1 MTEPSPDLTDR
12 LVRAVIAKDAEA
24 VRACLEQGAAP
35 DTPGPDGL
43 PLLCTAVA
51 GLDHRTAE
59 VLIDA
64 GADQDRE
71 LPDGSTPLL
80 RAVDTGSPT
89 LVGTVLGN
97 EPRLRLPEAARQRL
111 LDRARHWHETGA
123 VEELRRRTG
132 ATGPAVRRRIDEP
145 DGDTLDELSLG
156 GLTVRAGHGAVLTA
170 LEWRF
175 VLFPPVEVVMA
186 RAVPDAEVG
195 DSNWFAASYFLG
207 QRQGP
212 RIWSELTA
220 LRDRPD
226 PVHRRFLAAVLAMRS
241 LFVPLERMPEM
252 ARDTDFLAD
261 WALDEPDGRVLAAVL
276 EVYNGHDH
284 PDREA
289 IGLQYATHP
298 EPDVRAEVAF
308 CLSEERTARS
318 EAATTALLG
327 LVRDP
332 DPGVRASV
340 AQVFAPRFAA
350 DGRLDPATRDA
361 LILLL
366 RDEAPGVRRRAAA
379 SLASS
384 EDRTAPTLD
393 AFLSLLDEDD
403 PDLRLEAAYALA
415 RRDDPRAEQ
424 AAERVGPLDA
434 FWEHDH
440 RLFAVWRY
448 RS

>member
-24 VRACLEQGAAP
+24 VRARLEQGAAP

-59 VLIDA
+59 LLVDA
-64 GADQDRE
+64 GADQDRD

-80 RAVDTGSPT
+80 RAVDTGSPA
-89 LVGTVLGN
+89 LVRAVLGD
-97 EPRLRLPEAARQRL
+97 EPRLRLPEAARHRL

-132 ATGPAVRRRIDEP
+132 ATGPVVVRRIDES

-156 GLTVRAGHGAVLTA
+156 GLTVRNGHGAVLTA
-170 LEWRF
+170 LEWSF

-186 RAVPDAEVG
+186 RAVPGAEAG

-207 QRQGP
+207 RRQGP
-212 RIWSELTA
+212 RVWSELTA
-220 LRDRPD
+220 LRNRPD
-226 PVHRRFLAAVLAMRS
+226 PVHRRFLASVLEIRN
-241 LFVPLERMPEM
+241 LFVPLYRRPEM
-252 ARDTDFLAD
+252 SRDADFLAD
-261 WALDEPDGRVLAAVL
+261 WALDEPDGHVLAAVL
-276 EVYNGHDH
+276 DVYSGHEH

-289 IGLQYATHP
+289 VGLRHVAHP
-298 EPDVRAEVAF
+298 EPDVRAEAAF

-332 DPGVRASV
+332 DPGVRLTV
-340 AQVFAPRFAA
+340 AQVFAPRFTA
-350 DGRLDPATRDA
+350 DGRLEPAIRDA
-361 LILLL
+361 LVLLV
-366 RDEAPGVRRRAAA
+366 RDEARSVRRRAAA
-379 SLASS
+379 SLALS
-384 EDRTAPTLD
+384 EDRSVPVLD
-393 AFLSLLDEDD
+393 ALLSLLDEED
-403 PDLRLEAAYALA
+403 PDLRLEGAYALA
-415 RRDDPRAEQ
+415 LRDDPRAAL
-424 AAERVGPLDA
+424 AAERVGPLDV
-434 FWEHDH
+434 FSEHDP
-440 RLFAVWRY
+440 RVFAVWRY
-448 RS
+448 LA